1 MKAGKNRIQK
11 GNRLS
16 DRVLDY
22 INNAQGT
29 IMFLNMRSAI
39 LQTISSANFA
49 NLTFNNPLRMGQAF
63 ANQPQYW
70 KDFMR
75 IMNSD
80 YLRDRR
86 NGLKINISESEI
98 ADAAS
103 SSNNKAKAAINYIL
117 EKGYAPTKFA
127 DSFAIASGGAT
138 WYRNKIRSLKKEGMS
153 EAEAEKV
160 AFEEFIEIS
169 EKSQQSSDPS
179 KISQQQSSDMGRLL
193 LQFVNTPMQYNR
205 LQIADAKD
213 LINRRGNP
221 LEKIT
226 RIVYYGFAQ
235 NMFFNLM
242 QQGMFALGFG
252 DDFGDTEIENKYLD
266 TVNGMGDSILRGTGL
281 VGMTASVIKN
291 LALDLYKRSK
301 RDRPEYIDSVQKLLD
316 FSPAVKNKFSKFK
329 NAAYQ
334 FDDPVK
340 RSQMDDGFGLENPA
354 FKAFT
359 KVVSG
364 VTNVPLDRGLQKI
377 ENIQYA
383 MSDDSEA
390 WQKVAAMLGWPQ
402 WQLEGKET
410 KDARRDELK
419 DKIRAEKAIEDPSKY
434 TKAQQVDI
442 LKQHG
447 YSDEEIKKLKKEE
460 DRVKAILKSQEKSN
474 KIYTS
479 DVKTKKQTL
488 KEVLKETPN
497 LSEAD
502 KRTNDNVAK
511 YYKMSKAEQTEL
523 LNNYWAKKDIRTKFN
538 TEQKRVDQLLRL
550 IENDSIPDRLKTKEA
565 IPANQRTVQQRRLY
579 KLNKKDQVDT
589 LKSFGLSD
597 SVIKTLRL
605 EADRVAKIEQ
615 LYKNKK

>member
-1 MKAGKNRIQK
+1 MKSTRLVLALLFFISFCSDSSTPISVSSLDDITGSTTNKIEISNSDWDNYIGKSSSGNFVALRVDRDIVDDGVLIVFTKENLSKLEAIYGLDFVEALRDMIYRMKTGKNRSSGSTDRQVARWTTWIQNSV
-11 GNRLS
+11 G
-16 DRVLDY
+16 
-22 INNAQGT
+22 A

-153 EAEAEKV
+153 EAEAEKI

-226 RIVYYGFAQ
+226 RIIYYGFAQ

-252 DDFGDTEIENKYLD
+252 DDFGDTEVENKYLD
-266 TVNGMGDSILRGTGL
+266 TVNGMSDSILRGTGL
-281 VGMTASVIKN
+281 VGMTASVVKN

-301 RDRPEYIDSVQKLLD
+301 RDRPEYIDATQKLLD
-316 FSPAVKNKFSKFK
+316 FSPAIKNKFSKFK

-340 RSQMDDGFGLENPA
+340 RSQMDDGFSLENPA

-359 KVVSG
+359 KVVPG
-364 VTNVPLDRGLQKI
+364 CKNQPHKT
-377 ENIQYA
+377 IQGGHFV
-383 MSDDSEA
+383 
-390 WQKVAAMLGWPQ
+390 Q
-402 WQLEGKET
+402 
-410 KDARRDELK
+410 
-419 DKIRAEKAIEDPSKY
+419 EDNP
-434 TKAQQVDI
+434 
-442 LKQHG
+442 
-447 YSDEEIKKLKKEE
+447 EECI
-460 DRVKAILKSQEKSN
+460 KAIL
-474 KIYTS
+474 T
-479 DVKTKKQTL
+479 
-488 KEVLKETPN
+488 
-497 LSEAD
+497 
-502 KRTNDNVAK
+502 VAK
-511 YYKMSKAEQTEL
+511 
-523 LNNYWAKKDIRTKFN
+523 N
-538 TEQKRVDQLLRL
+538 
-550 IENDSIPDRLKTKEA
+550 
-565 IPANQRTVQQRRLY
+565 
-579 KLNKKDQVDT
+579 
-589 LKSFGLSD
+589 
-597 SVIKTLRL
+597 
-605 EADRVAKIEQ
+605 
-615 LYKNKK
+615 